1 MSTARSIP
9 AAIYTRSRCSTLKR
23 PPVAT
28 ISLENRRGSP
38 AQVLHCLP
46 FRGRSLQFQSFDQA
60 YLDRLR
66 AGDSSVQEHF
76 CGYFTQL
83 IQIKLR
89 SRLKSPEA
97 IEDIRQE
104 TFARFFV
111 ALREGR
117 ILKPECVGS
126 YVNTTCNYVL
136 NEHYRGDIRHSSLD
150 DDEDQTE
157 FPSKGPGPFA
167 ILSAKQ
173 TEEKVRE
180 VLEGLPER
188 DRRVLREVFLE
199 ERDKDEVCREFGV
212 DRDYLR
218 VLLHRAKQSFK
229 SLYLKNNGDSKP
241 EFTPAC

>member
-28 ISLENRRGSP
+28 ISVEKLNAVRPPRRYTVCHFGAGP
-38 AQVLHCLP
+38 CNFNPLTK
-46 FRGRSLQFQSFDQA
+46 RT
-60 YLDRLR
+60 LDRLR

-89 SRLKSPEA
+89 SRLKSPQA

-150 DDEDQTE
+150 DDEDKLNSR
-157 FPSKGPGPFA
+157 PRGRAHSRSLCRKNKPKRKFA
-167 ILSAKQ
+167 KSWRGFLNVS
-173 TEEKVRE
+173 
-180 VLEGLPER
+180 EGAAR
-188 DRRVLREVFLE
+188 GFSR
-199 ERDKDEVCREFGV
+199 G
-212 DRDYLR
+212 
-218 VLLHRAKQSFK
+218 
-229 SLYLKNNGDSKP
+229 
-241 EFTPAC
+241 T